1 MRKKLIRAARYVA
14 ATLRVLSL
22 ERELTKHN
30 AAAEFVRA
38 PLVVAAMAERR
49 EQIGVLLARARAEWT
64 AFYPPG
70 VRFTWG
76 QA

>member
-1 MRKKLIRAARYVA
+1 MRKRLIRAARYVA
-14 ATLRVLSL
+14 ATLRIFSL

-30 AAAEFVRA
+30 KAAEFVRA

-49 EQIGVLLARARAEWT
+49 EQISAALARVRAEWA

-76 QA
+76 QS